1 MSAMPTPVSKPQSP
15 PRLWLGYTGLA
26 LLCWLLFGMAGTDW
40 QRGSRSLAEG
50 LYDATWT
57 IGPGLL
63 LGPLALPWVRARQR
77 RNFGLPGLL
86 LWHALGAFGFVVLWQ
101 ALVFSLGWLL
111 FSVEHALAV
120 LEQGLLWRAALG
132 VFAYGALMFG
142 FGSSL
147 HAQRAQA
154 EALRAAQADAAR
166 VRAELAAIS
175 GKLDPHFLFNTL
187 NSLLQLSRRGGQ
199 AAEQGLLGFAR
210 MMRYVLDGR
219 RGAAQRVALG
229 DELEFVQDYLALEGL
244 RLGERLRVDWQ
255 VDPACEDE
263 AIPPLTLQ
271 PLIENAVVH
280 GVSSRSEG
288 GTISLRV
295 ERQRLA
301 GQAYLL
307 LAVRDDG
314 PGCIWPPPRTLST
327 EPPRRRGGVAL
338 EALQRRFELDY
349 DGRAQMHIHSQPG
362 AGFAVELRIPLDPIA

>member
-1 MSAMPTPVSKPQSP
+1 MSPDPALHPLQTPRP
-15 PRLWLGYTGLA
+15 PRLWLGYGGLA
-26 LLCWLLFGMAGTDW
+26 LLCWLLFGVAGTDW
-40 QRGSRSLAEG
+40 QHGSRSLAEG
-50 LYDATWT
+50 LWDASWT

-77 RNFGLPGLL
+77 HHLALPGLL
-86 LWHALGAFGFVVLWQ
+86 LWHGVGALGFVVLWQ
-101 ALVFSLGWLL
+101 GLVFGLGWLL
-111 FSVEHALAV
+111 FGLDHAAAV
-120 LEQGLLWRAALG
+120 LEQGLLWRAALA
-132 VFAYGALMFG
+132 VLAYGALVFG
-142 FGSSL
+142 FGGSL

-210 MMRYVLDGR
+210 MMRYVLDSR

-271 PLIENAVVH
+271 PLVENAIVH
-280 GVSSRSEG
+280 GVSPRTGG
-288 GTISLRV
+288 GTICLRA
-295 ERQRLA
+295 ERQRLD
-301 GQAYLL
+301 GQSYLYL
-307 LAVRDDG
+307 SVRDDG
-314 PGCIWPPPRTLST
+314 PGCVWPPVPGET
-327 EPPRRRGGVAL
+327 RREGGVAL

-349 DGRAQMHIHSQPG
+349 GGRAQLQIHSQPG
-362 AGFAVELRIPLDPIA
+362 AGFGVELRIPLDPIE